1 MMHAQEGAA
10 VSSLPGEGVP
20 AKWRGMRLSPT
31 ERQIAARPYI
41 RLWLYGVATLLMLM
55 VLIGGATRLT
65 DSGLSITE
73 WQPLLG
79 VIPPL
84 SQDAWQEAFAKYRG
98 IPEYQVV
105 HAGMTLEQFKFIYW
119 WEWVHR
125 FLGRFI
131 GVAFFLPLVGFAASR
146 SIERGLGWRLLSL
159 FLLGGAQGALGWYMV
174 KSGLVDRVD
183 VSQYRL
189 AAHLSLA
196 IAILAAALWIAWGI
210 GRPGRL
216 LSWRRPA
223 SLVAAA
229 LVALVFVQIAA
240 GGFVAG
246 LDAGQGYNT
255 WPLMDG
261 AVIPAGLD
269 AMSPGWRNLF
279 ENALTVQFVHRGI
292 AYLLFATALMNFV
305 VLYRAGAEQWRAAA
319 LLMLA
324 VLGQMAL
331 GIWTLLE
338 HVPVPLG
345 LAHQAGALVVLVA
358 ALWNLNRAASSRE
371 LAVGNREV
379 YRSLPVA

>member
-1 MMHAQEGAA
+1 MTAT
-10 VSSLPGEGVP
+10 
-20 AKWRGMRLSPT
+20 PT

-41 RLWLYGVATLLMLM
+41 RLWLFAIATLLVLM
-55 VLIGGATRLT
+55 VLVGGATRLT

-79 VIPPL
+79 AIPPL
-84 SQDAWQEAFAKYRG
+84 DQQAWQEAFAKYRE
-98 IPEYQVV
+98 IPEYRIIN
-105 HAGMTLEQFKFIYW
+105 AGMTLEEFKYIYW

-131 GVAFFLPLVGFAASR
+131 GVAFLLPFVGFALSR
-146 SIERGLGWRLLSL
+146 SIEPGLHGRLLTL
-159 FLLGGAQGALGWYMV
+159 FVLGGAQGALGWYMV

-196 IAILAAALWIAWGI
+196 VAIFAAALWIAWGI
-210 GRPGRL
+210 GRSRV

-223 SLVAAA
+223 GLFAAM

-255 WPLMDG
+255 WPLIDG
-261 AVIPAGLD
+261 ALIPSGLD

-279 ENALTVQFVHRGI
+279 ENALTVQFIHRGI
-292 AYLLFATALMNFV
+292 AYLLLALALANLFV
-305 VLYRAGAEQWRAAA
+305 LLRAGAEQWRSAA
-319 LLMLA
+319 LLMLT
-324 VLGQMAL
+324 VLAQLAL
-331 GIWTLLE
+331 GVWTLLAQ
-338 HVPVPLG
+338 VPLPLG
-345 LAHQAGALVVLVA
+345 LAHQAGALLVLAA
-358 ALWNLNRAASSRE
+358 ALWHLDRTATAPSPDR
-371 LAVGNREV
+371 GR
-379 YRSLPVA
+379 R

>member
-1 MMHAQEGAA
+1 MTI
-10 VSSLPGEGVP
+10 
-20 AKWRGMRLSPT
+20 SPT
-31 ERQIAARPYI
+31 ERQIAARLPI
-41 RLWLYGVATLLMLM
+41 KLWLYGVATLLILM

-65 DSGLSITE
+65 NSGLSITE

-84 SQDAWQEAFAKYRG
+84 GADAWQEAFAKYRE
-98 IPEYQVV
+98 IPEYRIVN
-105 HAGMTLEQFKFIYW
+105 AGMTLEQFKFIYW

-131 GVAFFLPLVGFAASR
+131 GAAFFLPFLYFALSR
-146 SIERGLGWRLLSL
+146 SIERGLWWRLLAL

-196 IAILAAALWIAWGI
+196 VAIFAAALWIAWGI
-210 GRPGRL
+210 GRPRRAP
-216 LSWRRPA
+216 SWQRPA
-223 SLVAAA
+223 SLLAAA

-279 ENALTVQFVHRGI
+279 ENALTVQFAHRGI
-292 AYLLFATALMNFV
+292 AYLLFA
-305 VLYRAGAEQWRAAA
+305 AA
-319 LLMLA
+319 LLNFLVSYGSGAERRRAPTLLLLA
-324 VLGQMAL
+324 VLGQVAL

-338 HVPVPLG
+338 QVPVPLG
-345 LAHQAGALVVLVA
+345 LAHQAGALLVLVA
-358 ALWNLNRAASSRE
+358 ALWNLDRAAGWAS
-371 LAVGNREV
+371 GP
-379 YRSLPVA
+379 LPDRGRR

>member
-1 MMHAQEGAA
+1 MT
-10 VSSLPGEGVP
+10 V
-20 AKWRGMRLSPT
+20 SPT

-41 RLWLYGVATLLMLM
+41 RLWLYGVATLLVLM

-84 SQDAWQEAFAKYRG
+84 TPQAWQEAFAKYRE
-98 IPEYQVV
+98 IPEYHIV

-131 GVAFFLPLVGFAASR
+131 GVAFFLPFLGFVLSR
-146 SIERGLGWRLLSL
+146 SVERGLWWRLLGL

-196 IAILAAALWIAWGI
+196 IAIFAAALWSAWGI
-210 GRPGRL
+210 GRPRRAV
-216 LSWRRPA
+216 SWQRPA
-223 SLVAAA
+223 SLVATV
-229 LVALVFVQIAA
+229 LVALVFLQIAA

-292 AYLLFATALMNFV
+292 AYLLLAAALANFV
-305 VLYRAGAEQWRAAA
+305 VLYRAGGAQWRAAA
-319 LLMLA
+319 LLALA

-331 GIWTLLE
+331 GIWTLLA

-345 LAHQAGALVVLVA
+345 LLHQAGALLVLVA
-358 ALWNLNRAASSRE
+358 ALWNLDRAASTQFGSGQVPSAGSGQRQ
-371 LAVGNREV
+371 GI
-379 YRSLPVA
+379 PVPTGTGI